1 MTVKANRITL
11 GQTSLRARKS
21 DATMELLAPETVVPT
36 AKPQEPL
43 VPARETPSARRRFV
57 QIQPLNTHRHV
68 VSIRPFQR
76 NEFGKGAA
84 SPSEA
89 HIQAANALI
98 RRLRKALVSMAEN
111 VKNASHGSDGQTSPE
126 QIQQMLVA
134 KEQAGHAVKYIE
146 KIWSFFFSLF
156 AQRQSKYA
164 DWLLASDR
172 IALDCYQA
180 VYTGLGRP
188 RSIPTPPPLALME
201 TEATPSTFR
210 RGVRLSRLGE
220 LENPFPIVQLPY
232 HRLVNPWTLGAIH
245 HEVSHNIQSDLD
257 LWHEVPRRIEARLT
271 QSGIDPITARTWAR
285 WHKEIWADLSGLLL
299 GGPAC
304 VASLM
309 DVVGGSPRATLA
321 FSRSGV
327 HPTPYLRVFISL
339 ELLKRVGFPRE
350 SEELHRLWSG
360 IYPAARGS
368 SIPRPMLDSFRHAN
382 RLVVDTICFQPYEQ
396 LGGKSLAD
404 VIGFKP
410 GHQQMIQ
417 EAAGRLAAGTD
428 PGILPARYLVG
439 ATRWAVDHRLADPE
453 VITRNF
459 YQALGNR

>member
-1 MTVKANRITL
+1 M
-11 GQTSLRARKS
+11 
-21 DATMELLAPETVVPT
+21 
-36 AKPQEPL
+36 
-43 VPARETPSARRRFV
+43 RFI
-57 QIQPLNTHRHV
+57 QIQPLNTDRHV
-68 VSIRPFQR
+68 RSIRPFKR
-76 NEFGKGAA
+76 DEFGKGAA
-84 SPSEA
+84 SPSAA
-89 HIQAANALI
+89 HIQAANQLI
-98 RRLRKALVSMAEN
+98 RRLRQNLIGLAVN
-111 VKNASHGSDGQTSPE
+111 VKTASRLTDGRPSRQYA
-126 QIQQMLVA
+126 QNMLAA

-146 KIWSFFFSLF
+146 KIWSFFFGLF
-156 AQRQSKYA
+156 SQRQSQYA
-164 DWLLASDR
+164 DWLLAADR
-172 IALDCYQA
+172 IALDCYQV
-180 VYTGLGRP
+180 VYTGLGRA
-188 RSIPTPPPLALME
+188 RSIPTPPPLAFME
-201 TEATPSTFR
+201 TESTPSTFR
-210 RGVRLSRLGE
+210 RGVRLSRLGQ

-257 LWHEVPRRIEARLT
+257 LWKEVPRRILSRLT
-271 QSGIDPITARTWAR
+271 GSGIDPVTSRTWAR

-321 FSRSGV
+321 FSPAGV

-339 ELLKRVGFPRE
+339 ELLRRLGFPQE
-350 SEELHRLWSG
+350 AEELHQLWSG
-360 IYPAARGS
+360 MYPPPRQS
-368 SIPRPMLDSFRHAN
+368 NIPRLMLDSFSHAN

-396 LGGKSLAD
+396 LGGKSLAE
-404 VIGFKP
+404 VIGFKA
-410 GHQQMIQ
+410 GHQRMIQ

-459 YQALGNR
+459 YQALANR